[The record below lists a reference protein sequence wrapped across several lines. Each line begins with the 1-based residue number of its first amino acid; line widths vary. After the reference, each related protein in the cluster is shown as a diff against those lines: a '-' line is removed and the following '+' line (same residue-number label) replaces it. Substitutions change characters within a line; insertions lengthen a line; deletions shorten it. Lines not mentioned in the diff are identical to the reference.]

1 MRLHRLFSFRNSRVR
16 RFIFPSLLVRKR
28 ADNPSVCH
36 TADSSLC
43 TREPNRTTSPYGKG
57 RCRVKRDGGDKKF
70 GNRTDNSSVT
80 LRVTAPFA
88 QGSHKV
94 GHAPTAITKGSH
106 CRGRVPTVF
115 EQGSHRG
122 KKVLKTE
129 RGGALFLFFES
140 LFFSPKKRCFSR
152 ETLPCPL
159 RLHFFQ
165 KTKEQNVCRKKGI
178 FCARRRPRIC
188 PRPHMTACD
197 TIRRANFVVCAAGH
211 TAGHKTGRGTGCR
224 TKGQGYGARKE
235 RAEKPDE
242 KRDNKKRPRA

>member
-16 RFIFPSLLVRKR
+16 RFIFPSLLIRKR

-115 EQGSHRG
+115 ERGSLRG

-159 RLHFFQ
+159 RLHFFP
-165 KTKEQNVCRKKGI
+165 KDERTERLSEKGDFLRK
-178 FCARRRPRIC
+178 AAS
-188 PRPHMTACD
+188 PHMPPPPHDRMRHDPTREFCRMRCRAYGGTRNEARD
-197 TIRRANFVVCAAGH
+197 RVSDKRSGIRSAERKGGKAGR
-211 TAGHKTGRGTGCR
+211 KTG
-224 TKGQGYGARKE
+224 Q
-235 RAEKPDE
+235 
-242 KRDNKKRPRA
+242 

>member
-1 MRLHRLFSFRNSRVR
+1 M
-16 RFIFPSLLVRKR
+16 
-28 ADNPSVCH
+28 
-36 TADSSLC
+36 
-43 TREPNRTTSPYGKG
+43 
-57 RCRVKRDGGDKKF
+57 KRDGGDKKF

-159 RLHFFQ
+159 RLHFFP
-165 KTKEQNVCRKKGI
+165 KDERTERLSEKGDFLRK
-178 FCARRRPRIC
+178 AAS
-188 PRPHMTACD
+188 PHMPPPPHDRMRHDPTREFC
-197 TIRRANFVVCAAGH
+197 RMRCRAYG
-211 TAGHKTGRGTGCR
+211 GTR
-224 TKGQGYGARKE
+224 NGARNGVSDIK
-235 RAEKPDE
+235 
-242 KRDNKKRPRA
+242 KRDNKKTPKGIKNSRPFRLFSLVKSLPRPFCARRAFSPPPRGNRNSRRNPDGTIRILWTDRETDSILPAF